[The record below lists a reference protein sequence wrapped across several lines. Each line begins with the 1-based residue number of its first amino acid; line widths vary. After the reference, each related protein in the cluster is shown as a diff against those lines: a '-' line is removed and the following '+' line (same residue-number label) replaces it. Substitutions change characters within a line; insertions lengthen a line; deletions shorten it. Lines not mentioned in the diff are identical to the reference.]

1 MKSQNWKQN
10 NLFQKLK
17 ENWYFIRQDIV
28 SYSISTILYVLL
40 CLIRQFSVQ
49 SCLYALFDCIVFYVP
64 FWYIR
69 INFAGTYHSDY
80 WEHCKKWTR
89 IMLTTGVCI
98 LFVLPVRYSLFNG
111 LFVAFGCCLVLY
123 LVSLEV
129 NQKKLIIKQNEEL
142 HTQIEQLLNSESP
155 KEKLLKI
162 CHDMD
167 ISARDTI
174 IATMYYIDKYKP
186 KDIWYWLIENKENME
201 LDSVYKLLNRLNKKI
216 LNKLN

>member
-1 MKSQNWKQN
+1 M
-10 NLFQKLK
+10 
-17 ENWYFIRQDIV
+17 
-28 SYSISTILYVLL
+28 
-40 CLIRQFSVQ
+40 
-49 SCLYALFDCIVFYVP
+49 
-64 FWYIR
+64 
-69 INFAGTYHSDY
+69 
-80 WEHCKKWTR
+80 
-89 IMLTTGVCI
+89 
-98 LFVLPVRYSLFNG
+98 
-111 LFVAFGCCLVLY
+111 VLY

-142 HTQIEQLLNSESP
+142 HTQIEQLLSSESP

-162 CHDMD
+162 CYDMD
-167 ISARDTI
+167 ISARDTA